1 MQFAKKIKK
10 KIRIN
15 FQFCIHLTKKNRD
28 GQVYPEKQ
36 KNLSQISKKNKMN
49 QEARKIME
57 LLNSLREKIVVFN
70 TKQQTLID
78 DVALLKTAQ
87 EADSKVIT
95 ALTNEFHSMN
105 DALALTN
112 VFTGKIYKKEI
123 TQEEAFAY
131 LKDFPI
137 VIQTILFHTTELK
150 ELWYLGFLNLI
161 LF

>member
-1 MQFAKKIKK
+1 
-10 KIRIN
+10 
-15 FQFCIHLTKKNRD
+15 
-28 GQVYPEKQ
+28 
-36 KNLSQISKKNKMN
+36 MN

-105 DALALTN
+105 EALALTN

-131 LKDFPI
+131 LKDFPK
-137 VIQTILFHTTELK
+137 VIQTLLFHTTELK
-150 ELWYLGFLNLI
+150 ELWYLGYLNLI

>member
-1 MQFAKKIKK
+1 
-10 KIRIN
+10 
-15 FQFCIHLTKKNRD
+15 
-28 GQVYPEKQ
+28 
-36 KNLSQISKKNKMN
+36 MN

-78 DVALLKTAQ
+78 DVALLKTTQ

-95 ALTNEFHSMN
+95 AVTNEFHSMN
-105 DALALTN
+105 ESLALTN

-131 LKDFPI
+131 FKDFPK
-137 VIQTILFHTTELK
+137 VIQTMLFHTTELK
-150 ELWYLGFLNLI
+150 ELWYLDFLNLI

>member
-1 MQFAKKIKK
+1 
-10 KIRIN
+10 
-15 FQFCIHLTKKNRD
+15 
-28 GQVYPEKQ
+28 
-36 KNLSQISKKNKMN
+36 MN

-112 VFTGKIYKKEI
+112 VFTEKIYKK
-123 TQEEAFAY
+123 
-131 LKDFPI
+131 K
-137 VIQTILFHTTELK
+137 
-150 ELWYLGFLNLI
+150 
-161 LF
+161 